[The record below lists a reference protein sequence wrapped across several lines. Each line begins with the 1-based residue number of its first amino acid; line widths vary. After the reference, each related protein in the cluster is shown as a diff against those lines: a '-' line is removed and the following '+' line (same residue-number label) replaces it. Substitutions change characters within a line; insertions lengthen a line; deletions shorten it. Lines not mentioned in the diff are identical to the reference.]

1 MYGFQMESCVVAEF
15 GGFSPLKSGGGAAG
29 KRTFHS
35 RERGNLYAS
44 LCDANYRRFATQT
57 DSRVRG
63 NGMRGQMSG
72 ASRGGGNDGGAA
84 GFCRQ
89 ESDGGGGDSDLHRNG
104 KN

>member
-1 MYGFQMESCVVAEF
+1 MYGFQMESGVVAEF
-15 GGFSPLKSGGGAAG
+15 GGFSPLKSGGGAEG

-63 NGMRGQMSG
+63 NGMRGGGIPQLP
-72 ASRGGGNDGGAA
+72 ASISFFHKKTA
-84 GFCRQ
+84 
-89 ESDGGGGDSDLHRNG
+89 
-104 KN
+104 

>member
-1 MYGFQMESCVVAEF
+1 MYGFQMESGVVAEF

-63 NGMRGQMSG
+63 NGMRGRRNS
-72 ASRGGGNDGGAA
+72 AKNAKFREKPPVIPANA
-84 GFCRQ
+84 GIHYRRLILEFPRVF
-89 ESDGGGGDSDLHRNG
+89 S
-104 KN
+104 